1 MEENQFGM
9 QRKEADIK
17 KRQNR
22 RAAMSITVV
31 VAVLLLIICVTAVYF
46 TYIQKQLFHERSSH
60 LTEITIKVADQID
73 TITETGMEKTKMA
86 SAYLLKEDIANKETL
101 LGVLKEMSQKALEQD
116 KNNVLMVFDN
126 DSNYYTDTQKS
137 GKWNNKIA
145 VDGEWETV
153 SGITTL
159 PYDTIN
165 TYLIMVEKLPEPYT
179 IGNTGITLTHIA
191 LAVNM
196 ENVQEM
202 LNVSGFGENCMTYI
216 VTKDNRRVYQ
226 HTFGKQFIE
235 TPDIMNTLREC
246 EFVQGGNAADLQEA
260 IYRESV
266 SGMEFVYRDGTDYFV
281 STAGLVRNTL
291 LLFVPTDVLS
301 VNVSAYLSIT
311 VGYFVAIALI
321 IMVLFAYIFSGAVK
335 TRSDR
340 QIIRQQKEAN
350 RKLEAYNDML
360 KTAKEEAEHANRAK
374 SDFLSN
380 MSHDIRTPMNAIIG
394 FTVIANT
401 NIDNKEKVLDCL
413 DKIASSS
420 NHLLSLINDILDMSK
435 IESGKIQMNEQKCS
449 LSVVMNNLINMIQ
462 PQVSEKDLEFFS
474 ETDNV
479 EHENVIIDSL
489 RLNQVLINIVGNAVK
504 YTEPGGSVTLL
515 LEELPSDDHSTGN
528 YRISVKDTGIG
539 MSKDYLPH
547 VFDAFTRERS
557 STVSRIQGTG
567 LGLAITKRIIELMG
581 GTISVQSEPGKGSEF
596 IIQLPIK
603 LADDDM
609 ILEQD
614 ESEEELSEEKEWNF
628 EGMHFLVA
636 EDVDLNA
643 EIIVEIFREFGI
655 SADIASNGR
664 MAVDMLKAS
673 GPGYYDAVL
682 MDVQMPVLDGY
693 AATKEIRGLEEP
705 EYSNIPIIAMTANAF
720 EEDKAQALG
729 AGMNAHIAK
738 PVDIPVLMKTLEGL
752 KKHRKDGDMENI

>member
-1 MEENQFGM
+1 MEENQSGM

-17 KRQNR
+17 RGQNR
-22 RAAMSITVV
+22 RTVMSIVTVT
-31 VAVLLLIICVTAVYF
+31 AVLLLIICATIVYF

-60 LTEITIKVADQID
+60 LTEITMKVADQID
-73 TITETGMEKTKMA
+73 TITKTGMEKAKMA
-86 SAYLLKEDIANKETL
+86 GSYLLKEDVADKETL
-101 LGVLKEMSQKALEQD
+101 LDVLKEMSPKALEQD
-116 KNNVLMVFDN
+116 KNNVLIVFDK

-137 GKWNNKIA
+137 GKWNNKIT
-145 VDGEWETV
+145 VNGKWETV

-179 IGNTGITLTHIA
+179 VGNTGIILTHIA

-226 HTFGKQFIE
+226 HTFGRQFIE
-235 TPDIMNTLREC
+235 TPDIMDTLREC
-246 EFVQGGNAADLQEA
+246 EFVQGGNAADLQKA
-260 IYRESV
+260 IYNESV

-281 STAGLVRNTL
+281 STAGLVRNSL

-301 VNVSAYLSIT
+301 VNVSAYLSVT
-311 VGYFVAIALI
+311 VCYFVAIALI
-321 IMVLFAYIFSGAVK
+321 IMALFAYVFSGAVK

-340 QIIRQQKEAN
+340 QIIAQQKEAN
-350 RKLEAYNDML
+350 QKLEACNDML
-360 KTAKEEAEHANRAK
+360 KTAKEEAEYANRAK

-401 NIDNKEKVLDCL
+401 NIDNKEKVQDCL
-413 DKIASSS
+413 GKIASSS

-435 IESGKIQMNEQKCS
+435 IESGKIQMNEQQCS
-449 LSVVMNNLINMIQ
+449 LSVVMNNLMNMIQ
-462 PQVSEKDLEFFS
+462 PQVSEKGLEFFS

-504 YTEPGGSVTLL
+504 YTEPGGSATLI

-528 YRISVKDTGIG
+528 YRIVVRDTGIG

-567 LGLAITKRIIELMG
+567 LGLAITKSIVELMG
-581 GTISVQSEPGKGSEF
+581 GTISVQSELGKGSEF
-596 IIQLPIK
+596 TILLPVK
-603 LADDDM
+603 LADDSM
-609 ILEQD
+609 VSEQGD
-614 ESEEELSEEKEWNF
+614 SEEELAGDEDWNL

-643 EIIVEIFREFGI
+643 EIIMEILDGFGV

-664 MAVDMLKAS
+664 IAVDMLKAS
-673 GPGYYDAVL
+673 EPGYYDAVL

-693 AATKEIRGLEEP
+693 AATKEIRGLEEL

-720 EEDKAQALG
+720 EVDKVQALE

-738 PVDIPVLMKTLEGL
+738 PLNMPVLIETLKGL
-752 KKHRKDGDMENI
+752 RKS

>member
-1 MEENQFGM
+1 MEENQSGM

-17 KRQNR
+17 RGQNR
-22 RAAMSITVV
+22 RTVMSIVTVT
-31 VAVLLLIICVTAVYF
+31 AVLLLIICATIVYF

-60 LTEITIKVADQID
+60 LTEITMKVADQID
-73 TITETGMEKTKMA
+73 TITKTGMEKAKMA
-86 SAYLLKEDIANKETL
+86 GSYLLKEDVADKETL
-101 LGVLKEMSQKALEQD
+101 LDVLKEMSPKALEQD
-116 KNNVLMVFDN
+116 KNNVLIVFDK

-137 GKWNNKIA
+137 GKWNNKIT
-145 VDGEWETV
+145 VNRKWETV

-179 IGNTGITLTHIA
+179 VGNTGIILTHIA

-226 HTFGKQFIE
+226 HTFGRQFIE
-235 TPDIMNTLREC
+235 TPDIMDTLREC
-246 EFVQGGNAADLQEA
+246 EFVQGGNAADLQKA
-260 IYRESV
+260 IYNESV

-281 STAGLVRNTL
+281 STAGLVRNSL

-301 VNVSAYLSIT
+301 VNVSAYLSVT
-311 VGYFVAIALI
+311 VCYFVAIALI
-321 IMVLFAYIFSGAVK
+321 IMALFAYIFSGAVK

-340 QIIRQQKEAN
+340 QIIAQQKEAN
-350 RKLEAYNDML
+350 QKLEAYNDML
-360 KTAKEEAEHANRAK
+360 KTAKEEAEYANRAK

-401 NIDNKEKVLDCL
+401 NIDNKEKVQDCL
-413 DKIASSS
+413 GKIASSS

-435 IESGKIQMNEQKCS
+435 IESGKIQMNEQQCS
-449 LSVVMNNLINMIQ
+449 LSVVMNNLMNMIQ
-462 PQVSEKDLEFFS
+462 PQVSEKGLEFFS

-504 YTEPGGSVTLL
+504 YTEPGGSATLI

-528 YRISVKDTGIG
+528 YRIVVRDTGIG

-567 LGLAITKRIIELMG
+567 LGLAITKSIVELMG
-581 GTISVQSEPGKGSEF
+581 GTISVQSELGKGSEF
-596 IIQLPIK
+596 TILLPVK
-603 LADDDM
+603 LADDSM
-609 ILEQD
+609 VSEQGD
-614 ESEEELSEEKEWNF
+614 SEEELAGDEDWNL

-643 EIIVEIFREFGI
+643 EIIMEILDGFGV

-664 MAVDMLKAS
+664 IAVDMLKAS
-673 GPGYYDAVL
+673 EPGYYDAVL

-720 EEDKAQALG
+720 EVDKVQALE

-738 PVDIPVLMKTLEGL
+738 PLNMPVLIETLKGL
-752 KKHRKDGDMENI
+752 RKS